1 MKGNTASRSALF
13 SKTIFNTC
21 LLKES
26 SISSASM
33 DRFLKS
39 PKHNFVHE
47 FTTLGNAVCV
57 LGKSGIG
64 KTWTVHQ
71 ALDPCIELTS
81 DVLKS
86 RQDTLDFLEKIR
98 NTETPVILDEY
109 ESLCDLMGVREIKEP
124 PTKGLFVVISQI
136 PVKFDFKIETY
147 EFPVPSFETIK
158 RLVPKASDDVIRKSK
173 GDLRFVFR
181 SLVMASDAP
190 DEFQAPKD
198 LILSLV
204 DSKSKVNPASC
215 IGVPLAEPGNMVSII
230 HENYIDTKNANNEF
244 FADVSNYL
252 SESALFESKIY
263 DGNWDLF
270 PYYGFLGCIQPAVEI
285 RHRLTSDLRPGSIW
299 TKHQNM
305 CMRSKRINTMATRVP
320 GIKLSYDALC
330 LLKTYAENQNIDIL
344 HEYKIQPQDVDVL
357 NYLSPYT
364 KIKPRV
370 VSTIKKCLTER

>member
-1 MKGNTASRSALF
+1 
-13 SKTIFNTC
+13 
-21 LLKES
+21 
-26 SISSASM
+26 M